1 MAAHRTAGSAA
12 SVTVLFGALL
22 IYKEAGERRVN
33 IVLLTPGAGGMY
45 CGACMRDNALA
56 VALRKLGHDA
66 ILLPLYTPLTL
77 DEADNSFDRIFF
89 GGINVFLQQ
98 KSTIFRKTPEWM
110 DNRLDNRALLRMA
123 LGIGVKTDAKDLG
136 ELTISMLKGEDGFQV
151 KELNK
156 LTAWMSTHVKPDV
169 ICLSNALL
177 CGLAP
182 KLRATLKVPIV
193 CTLQGEDYFL
203 DGLPEA
209 QRSEAWTLLQKRATD
224 VDAFI
229 GVSRYYGET
238 MRARMNLAPEKVITV
253 YNGIDL
259 SGFGAKTA
267 ADTQTIGF
275 LARMAPEKGLR
286 TLVRAFKLVREKMP
300 AAKLHIAGSKTAGD
314 EAFVNEIAA
323 EIKRDN
329 LHPHVTFSPNV
340 DRAGKIAFLQSLSVL
355 SVPAEY
361 GESFGLYVVEALAC
375 GVPVVQPRHGAFPEL
390 IEATGGGILY
400 EPGKVDELAAKLCE
414 LLGDAARRKELGEIG
429 RRVVIERF
437 SLERMAKDVVGV
449 FEGMIHHRDHREHRG
464 K

>member
-1 MAAHRTAGSAA
+1 M
-12 SVTVLFGALL
+12 
-22 IYKEAGERRVN
+22 N

-56 VALRKLGHDA
+56 SALRKLGHDA
-66 ILLPLYTPLTL
+66 LLLPLYTPLTT
-77 DEADNSFDRIFF
+77 DEPDNSYDRIFF

-98 KSTIFRKTPEWM
+98 KSAVFRKTPEWM
-110 DNRLDNRALLRMA
+110 DNRLDNKALLRMA
-123 LGIGVKTDAKDLG
+123 LGIGVKTEPKELG
-136 ELTISMLKGEDGFQV
+136 ELTISMLKGEDGFQA

-156 LTAWMSTHVKPDV
+156 LTAWMSEHVKPDV

-177 CGLAP
+177 CGMTHR
-182 KLRATLKVPIV
+182 LRETLKTPIV

-209 QRSEAWTLLQKRATD
+209 QRSEAWSLLQKRAAD

-229 GVSRYYGET
+229 GVSRYYGDT
-238 MRARMNLAPEKVITV
+238 MRARMNLPAEKVHAI

-259 SGFGAKTA
+259 SGYGPKAN
-267 ADTQTIGF
+267 DGPPTIGF
-275 LARMAPEKGLR
+275 LSRMAPEKGLR

-314 EAFVNEIAA
+314 EAFVNEVTA

-329 LHPHVTFSPNV
+329 LHPHITFSPNV

-400 EPGKVDELAAKLCE
+400 EPGKVEELAAKLCE
-414 LLGDAARRKELGEIG
+414 LLGDSARRSALGEKG
-429 RRVVIERF
+429 RAAVLERF
-437 SLERMAKDVVGV
+437 SLERMAKDVVAL
-449 FEGMIHHRDHREHRG
+449 FERVR
-464 K
+464 KK

>member
-1 MAAHRTAGSAA
+1 
-12 SVTVLFGALL
+12 
-22 IYKEAGERRVN
+22 VN

-56 VALRKLGHDA
+56 SALRKLGHDA
-66 ILLPLYTPLTL
+66 LLLPLYTPLTT
-77 DEADNSFDRIFF
+77 DEPDNSYDRIFF

-98 KSTIFRKTPEWM
+98 KSAVFRKTPEWM
-110 DNRLDNRALLRMA
+110 DNRLDNKALLRMA
-123 LGIGVKTDAKDLG
+123 LGIGVKTEPKELG
-136 ELTISMLKGEDGFQV
+136 ELTISMLKGEDGFQA

-156 LTAWMSTHVKPDV
+156 LTAWMSEHVKPDV

-177 CGLAP
+177 CGMTHR
-182 KLRATLKVPIV
+182 LRETLKTPII

-209 QRSEAWTLLQKRATD
+209 QRAEAWSLLQKRAAD

-229 GVSRYYGET
+229 GVSRYYGDT
-238 MRARMNLAPEKVITV
+238 MRARLNLPAEKVHAI

-259 SGFGAKTA
+259 SGYGPKAP
-267 ADTQTIGF
+267 ADAPTIGF
-275 LARMAPEKGLR
+275 LSRMAPEKGLR
-286 TLVRAFKLVREKMP
+286 TLVRAFKMVREKIP

-314 EAFVNEIAA
+314 EAFVNEVTA

-329 LHPHVTFSPNV
+329 LHPHITFSPNV

-400 EPGKVDELAAKLCE
+400 EPGKVEELAAKLCE
-414 LLGDAARRKELGEIG
+414 LLGDSARRKEHGEKG
-429 RRVVIERF
+429 RTAVLEQF
-437 SLERMAKDVVGV
+437 SLERMAKDVAAL
-449 FEGMIHHRDHREHRG
+449 FERVRQ